1 MASRGHVVKSSSG
14 KSDRPCSSEV
24 LIRMNRTKNMSP
36 ESIDRLAFR
45 SIVRSDARP
54 KRYQSIHNSAAS
66 WYSALV
72 TAVEYN
78 YFIIFLSADSVHD
91 GALFTNDPDS
101 RYMQWRSSVCPFLS
115 KLFLT
120 TARCCGNC
128 SSSQFS
134 ACRKYCMNE
143 CRAKGCPFRLALN
156 ERYMPNLSITASKA
170 RGALSRCMHCCRYS
184 LVTSSCSR
192 YFKNERAVFSRAR
205 FVLAGAR
212 SVRLILGGDIQAWIL
227 FVTYAIELPFFGDV
241 GAWML
246 FLKYTNNLVFV

>member
-1 MASRGHVVKSSSG
+1 
-14 KSDRPCSSEV
+14 
-24 LIRMNRTKNMSP
+24 MN
-36 ESIDRLAFR
+36 
-45 SIVRSDARP
+45 
-54 KRYQSIHNSAAS
+54 QSIHNSAAS
-66 WYSALV
+66 WKSAPIIVVEPEYSITVLR
-72 TAVEYN
+72 
-78 YFIIFLSADSVHD
+78 ADSVHA
-91 GALFTNDPDS
+91 GYLITNDPDS
-101 RYMQWRSSVCPFLS
+101 CFKESGSSVCPFLS
-115 KLFLT
+115 KFFST

-128 SSSQFS
+128 SSSQFL
-134 ACRKYCMNE
+134 ACQKFCMTE
-143 CRAKGCPFRLALN
+143 CRAKSCPFRLSLN
-156 ERYMPNLSITASKA
+156 AIYMRNLSNTASKT